1 MLLKKKRKMTTVG
14 IISYNIHC
22 VPVTGGCP
30 TGHLDTVAYYVSRLA
45 SEHDAS
51 IIVLNE
57 LFVERARTSMLYRLR
72 KSGVE
77 WQMTRVANTPR
88 VGPLASSG
96 VAIAWRPDKV
106 VRTGKMHE
114 ISFKGCCQFDCLA
127 YKGAIHVPFRTTGG
141 ARFHVVGTHMQAWE
155 IPMAC
160 SGIRDG
166 QSEQLGNM
174 VSALQNR
181 GTVHPDEPVILAG
194 DFNESATEGMESR
207 LGASHVSCEGN
218 CRTHAHGEFDHFFV
232 RAPASFMSKCSSYTS
247 VGVSG
252 MSNPSDHRPI
262 FMKVEI

>member
-1 MLLKKKRKMTTVG
+1 MTIG

-22 VPVTGGCP
+22 VPVAGGCP
-30 TGHLDTVAYYVSRLA
+30 TGHLDIVASYVSRLTQD
-45 SEHDAS
+45 HDIS

-57 LFVERARTSMLYRLR
+57 LFVGEAREAILKQLRAGDIL
-72 KSGVE
+72 

-96 VAIAWRPDKV
+96 VAIAWRPDRV

-114 ISFKGCCQFDCLA
+114 ISFTGCCQFDCLA
-127 YKGAIHVPFRTTGG
+127 YKGAIHVPFRTLRGN
-141 ARFHVVGTHMQAWE
+141 RFHVVGTHMQAWE

-174 VSALQNR
+174 VSALQKR
-181 GTVHPDEPVILAG
+181 GTVHPDEPVIMAG

-232 RAPASFMSKCSSYTS
+232 RAPASFMSQCSSYTS

-252 MSNPSDHRPI
+252 MSNPSDHHPI
-262 FMKVEI
+262 FMKVQV